1 MTLFVTKRNKKM
13 LCAVSS
19 SGMGSERGLLEGY
32 QVPFGEGI
40 VGYVAAT
47 GQLLRF
53 PTEGGSLSL
62 DLEGG
67 EDMR

>member
-1 MTLFVTKRNKKM
+1 MTLFVRKKDKKM

-19 SGMGSERGLLEGY
+19 SDMSSMKGSLGSY
-32 QVPFGEGI
+32 QVPVGEGI

-47 GQLLRF
+47 GQVLRF
-53 PTEGGSLSL
+53 PKDGGSLSL
-62 DLEGG
+62 DVEGD